1 VFRKGFEMKTILGI
15 DNGLGGSLCFYNGEE
30 CMIYD
35 MPTLEVKNRNVL
47 DMQAIARLLK
57 QDPPWHTYIEKLTP
71 MPKVSGLSGFS
82 MGHSEGFILGLL
94 TGFNLP
100 YTLIRPNN
108 WKAIMQCPA
117 DKDGAR
123 QRASQLLPQFAH
135 NWPLKKHDGRAES
148 ALIAL
153 YGWGRG

>member
-1 VFRKGFEMKTILGI
+1 MKTILGI
-15 DNGLGGSLCFYNGEE
+15 DNGLRGCLAFYNGEE
-30 CMIYD
+30 LIIHD
-35 MPTLEVKNRNVL
+35 MPTLQVKERNVL
-47 DMQAIARLLK
+47 DMPAIARIIK
-57 QDPPWHTYIEKLTP
+57 GDPPWHVYIEKLTP

-108 WKAIMQCPA
+108 WKQIMGCPA

-123 QRASQLLPQFAH
+123 QRANELLPQFAH
-135 NWPLKKHDGRAES
+135 NWPLKKHDGRAEAS
-148 ALIAL
+148 LIAL
-153 YGWGRG
+153 YGWGKNG